1 MPSNLPKTITGNP
14 GFGLDVKK
22 DSFHLQSLPSILLLT
37 GDGRHTTLLGSH
49 SSGCLSYSLSSS
61 FPTHPVILP
70 ECTGRWTWLGA
81 LVDVSNRPGF
91 KRARSASGRSVS
103 LFGYIYIYTHPSFRS
118 LMSSSTLHAWLIA
131 PPGSPAPGAPARRRS
146 RRRPPRATGTRR
158 PRGSGAEGPA
168 LRRSR
173 PRSFASAIVVKVV
186 KMVR

>member
-103 LFGYIYIYTHPSFRS
+103 LFGYIYIYIYTPIIPKPHV
-118 LMSSSTLHAWLIA
+118 LLH
-131 PPGSPAPGAPARRRS
+131 PARLAYRS
-146 RRRPPRATGTRR
+146 
-158 PRGSGAEGPA
+158 SWI
-168 LRRSR
+168 
-173 PRSFASAIVVKVV
+173 ASA
-186 KMVR
+186 RRASASPFPSPSSAGDGNAASSRFRC

>member
-103 LFGYIYIYTHPSFRS
+103 LFGYIYIYIHTHHSEASCPPPPCTLGLS
-118 LMSSSTLHAWLIA
+118 LLLDRQRQ
-131 PPGSPAPGAPARRRS
+131 ARQRVAVPVAVLRGRRERGVLAVQVLKD
-146 RRRPPRATGTRR
+146 RR
-158 PRGSGAEGPA
+158 
-168 LRRSR
+168 
-173 PRSFASAIVVKVV
+173 
-186 KMVR
+186 